1 MSQRQKQRTNENRAR
16 RLGTGDGISRQG
28 RRSGGGGSGG
38 VPAWAWVVGGAIL
51 LAAIGIVAALVVTRG
66 NSSSSSGPDTNSS
79 VVTARNTTAEI
90 DWISQGTWLPNYTNL
105 AEALPALG
113 LTNVGSMTTAYETHY
128 HAHLT
133 IEVPDQGTLRKVPV
147 PADIGIIV
155 DQATQTASVLAS
167 VHTHDT
173 TGVIHMESDKK
184 NFKANL
190 FQIMSVWGVRLNSSC
205 IGGYCGGVHMWVN
218 GKPNTQFGS
227 YTLQEHDQVTLVAGP
242 LPAGFKPQS
251 SYKFAAGL

>member
-16 RLGTGDGISRQG
+16 RLGTGEGIARQG
-28 RRSGGGGSGG
+28 RRGGGRSSGG

-51 LAAIGIVAALVVTRG
+51 LAAVGIVAALVLTRG
-66 NSSSSSGPDTNSS
+66 NSSASGPDTSAQ
-79 VVTARNTTAEI
+79 VVTDRETTAKI
-90 DWISQGTWLPNYTNL
+90 DWVSQGTWQPNYTNL
-105 AEALPALG
+105 GAALAPLG
-113 LTNVGSMTTAYETHY
+113 LTNVGSMANGYVTHY
-128 HAHLT
+128 HAHIT
-133 IEVPDQGTLRKVPV
+133 IYVPDNGKLRKVPI
-147 PADIGIIV
+147 PADMGIEV
-155 DQATQTASVLAS
+155 QGQTATVLAS

-173 TGVIHMESDKK
+173 SGVIHMESDKK

-190 FQIMSVWGVRLNSSC
+190 FQIMSVWGVRFNSSC